1 MCVNRNNP
9 IEEEQC
15 PRSVARNLEHQINTL
30 LDDTSILRRDG
41 KFHEA
46 LEKAKLAVRK
56 QEVLKK
62 HREDHSLCDVQKE
75 LTFAVWFN
83 VALSYETNDLLE
95 EAINA
100 YTFLAKH
107 RGHPLLCRV
116 RINLGNI
123 YYAQHEYPSAIKMYK
138 MALDQTRN
146 DKQTV
151 GCIKRNI
158 GNAFFRLGRLRDAV
172 KNFKESMATFPNHQ
186 TGFNLLV
193 CHLALGDVENIE
205 KAFTKLVKLRHDSAI
220 SSARDGEEG
229 MDETVTIHPEAK
241 VKHDATNRAV
251 LAAARLVAPSMDPK
265 ELIDTLKE
273 GHEQLAIMMEHD
285 QAVDRLKNNDI
296 KTAVKTLKSLET
308 KSREMKALV
317 ATNLSLIHFLEG
329 DVDIASS
336 YADIALD
343 ADRYNAK
350 ALVSKG
356 NCFFASEDYASAKDL
371 YLEAVGVEA
380 GCAQAI
386 FNLGLSNVRLH
397 EPEEAIQAF
406 EKLHSITPNNPAVI
420 YHIADI
426 NENRGQSQDAMKWFN
441 VLAASHS
448 SDSAILSR
456 LAYLYAK
463 SKDESQSLH
472 YHLES
477 FRHFPVDLDV
487 IAWIG
492 AWFVQR
498 EMFDRSI
505 YFFQQ
510 AALVQPKEIKWGA

>member
-1 MCVNRNNP
+1 
-9 IEEEQC
+9 
-15 PRSVARNLEHQINTL
+15 
-30 LDDTSILRRDG
+30 
-41 KFHEA
+41 
-46 LEKAKLAVRK
+46 
-56 QEVLKK
+56 
-62 HREDHSLCDVQKE
+62 
-75 LTFAVWFN
+75 
-83 VALSYETNDLLE
+83 
-95 EAINA
+95 
-100 YTFLAKH
+100 
-107 RGHPLLCRV
+107 
-116 RINLGNI
+116 
-123 YYAQHEYPSAIKMYK
+123 
-138 MALDQTRN
+138 
-146 DKQTV
+146 
-151 GCIKRNI
+151 
-158 GNAFFRLGRLRDAV
+158 
-172 KNFKESMATFPNHQ
+172 
-186 TGFNLLV
+186 
-193 CHLALGDVENIE
+193 
-205 KAFTKLVKLRHDSAI
+205 
-220 SSARDGEEG
+220 
-229 MDETVTIHPEAK
+229 
-241 VKHDATNRAV
+241 V
-251 LAAARLVAPSMDPK
+251 LAAARLVAPSMNSK
-265 ELIDTLKE
+265 ELIDALKD
-273 GHEQLAIMMEHD
+273 GHEQVAMRMEHE
-285 QAVDRLKNNDI
+285 QAVHLLKNNGMKI
-296 KTAVKTLKSLET
+296 AVKTLKSLEA

-350 ALVSKG
+350 ALVNKG

-386 FNLGLSNVRLH
+386 FNLGLSNVRLQ

-406 EKLHSITPNNPAVI
+406 EKLHSITPNSPTVI

-426 NENRGQSQDAMKWFN
+426 NENRGQSQNAMKWFN
-441 VLAASHS
+441 VLAASQS
-448 SDSAILSR
+448 SDSTILSR

-463 SKDESQSLH
+463 SKDDSQSLH